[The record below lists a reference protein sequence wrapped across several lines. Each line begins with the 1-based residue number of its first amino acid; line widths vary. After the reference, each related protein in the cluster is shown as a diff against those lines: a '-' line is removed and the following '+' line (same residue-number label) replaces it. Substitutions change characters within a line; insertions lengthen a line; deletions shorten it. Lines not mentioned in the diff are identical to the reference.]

1 MSSVLAHVQRW
12 EEMSVSISRASRA
25 VPLHQI
31 ERTHQFSD
39 SPKLTMSPY
48 EAELTYGE
56 SISSLQKE
64 RKLS

>member
-1 MSSVLAHVQRW
+1 
-12 EEMSVSISRASRA
+12 MSVSISRASRA

>member
-1 MSSVLAHVQRW
+1 
-12 EEMSVSISRASRA
+12 
-25 VPLHQI
+25 
-31 ERTHQFSD
+31 
-39 SPKLTMSPY
+39 LTMSPY